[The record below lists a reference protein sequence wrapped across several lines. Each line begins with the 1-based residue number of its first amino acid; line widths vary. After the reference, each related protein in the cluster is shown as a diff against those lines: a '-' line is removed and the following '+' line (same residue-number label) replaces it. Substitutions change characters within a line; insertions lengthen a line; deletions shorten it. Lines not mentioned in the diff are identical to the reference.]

1 MTLEYFRSVVEH
13 YIIKLELLPVRKH
26 TQLAKLTWIEL
37 VKVPTANLVA
47 WREGNI
53 KSKYVGYYIKVDIS
67 WDPSYNMNIIIQSL
81 LKLE

>member
-1 MTLEYFRSVVEH
+1 MTLEYFRSLVEQ
-13 YIIKLELLPVRKH
+13 YRIKLELLPVRKH

-37 VKVPTANLVA
+37 VKIPTANLVD

-53 KSKYVGYYIKVDIS
+53 KSKYVAYYIKVDIS
-67 WDPSYNMNIIIQSL
+67 WDPSYNMTIIIQSL